1 MDKNYILFK
10 SYNQGLALESLLK
23 KSKIKYTISPTPR
36 QLSVCC
42 GMSIMYYKE
51 DEDNIKKIVKE
62 NNIKVLGFYTLNG

>member
-1 MDKNYILFK
+1 MEKNYILFK

-42 GMSIMYYKE
+42 GMSIMYEKK
-51 DEDNIKKIVKE
+51 DEENIKKIVQD
-62 NNIKVLGFYTLNG
+62 NNIEVLGFYTL